1 MENKNIY
8 VTMPTLAPLEEVN
21 EHLLERLNTLIASAD
36 ADQLLAITE
45 VVAKLNASRRN
56 SDQFTRPETDEAKA
70 ERAAVEALTVA
81 MKG

>member
-1 MENKNIY
+1 MNTVNA
-8 VTMPTLAPLEEVN
+8 VSLEEVN

-56 SDQFTRPETDEAKA
+56 SDQFTRPETEEAKA